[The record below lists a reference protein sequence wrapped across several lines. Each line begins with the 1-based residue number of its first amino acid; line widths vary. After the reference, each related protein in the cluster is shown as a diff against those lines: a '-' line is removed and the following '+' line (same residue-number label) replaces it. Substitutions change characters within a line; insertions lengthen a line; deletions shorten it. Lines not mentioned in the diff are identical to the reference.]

1 MTSLA
6 TLAGKGLVF
15 QAVLDVATLPDWIAN
30 PIRYADI
37 DLRYF
42 QRLVMLGQGGG
53 TLWDS
58 IQADGF
64 SSDHL
69 FDDYSRRLVE
79 ELIEALD
86 GPAYEVIYPSDV
98 LMPLGRMAQH
108 SGWGE
113 SSPLGLTIND
123 EYGPWLAHRIVFLV
137 DAPLELSQRSTTHP
151 CTTCSDTPCVTA
163 CPVGA
168 VTVETGFDV
177 DACSQY
183 RIADGSPCAHK
194 CLARLACPIGTQ
206 FTYGDQQMKHHYA
219 SGLESI
225 RRWYAS

>member
-1 MTSLA
+1 MLRRCPIGSPTRSGMPTSTSA
-6 TLAGKGLVF
+6 IFNAWSCW
-15 QAVLDVATLPDWIAN
+15 A
-30 PIRYADI
+30 R
-37 DLRYF
+37 
-42 QRLVMLGQGGG
+42 GGG

-69 FDDYSRRLVE
+69 FDDYSRRIVE

-123 EYGPWLAHRIVFLV
+123 EYGPWLAHRMVFLV

-194 CLARLACPIGTQ
+194 CLARLACRSAPSSPTA
-206 FTYGDQQMKHHYA
+206 T
-219 SGLESI
+219 S
-225 RRWYAS
+225 R